1 MTSAAKYLARGGRE
15 LITFRIGDR
24 ELRVNAMPIREI
36 CGGTDGR
43 AAGLPMDAVSDILTV
58 SGENRQLMPDMTS
71 GIERNFAKGIL
82 SVDGPMIGPMELDA
96 VFPNI
101 ESVAA

>member
-1 MTSAAKYLARGGRE
+1 MTSAAKYLTRGGRE
-15 LITFRIGDR
+15 LIDFRIVDQ
-24 ELRVNAMPIREI
+24 EFRVNAMPLREI
-36 CGGTDGR
+36 RGWTDGR
-43 AAGLPMDAVSDILTV
+43 AVSDILTV

-71 GIERNFAKGIL
+71 GIERNFAKGIP
-82 SVDGPMIGPMELDA
+82 SVEGPRIGPMELDT